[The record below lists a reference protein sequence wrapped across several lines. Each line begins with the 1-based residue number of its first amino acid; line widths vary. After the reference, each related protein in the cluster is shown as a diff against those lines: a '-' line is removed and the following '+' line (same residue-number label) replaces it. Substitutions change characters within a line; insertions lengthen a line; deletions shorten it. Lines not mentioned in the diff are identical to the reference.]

1 MPSGRGTPYPAQ
13 ALTFVDAGQEN
24 AMRVIATIA
33 LALVTSAGL
42 AAAQSSLPVT
52 PERPSES
59 LSPPPLTTP
68 SSQLQL
74 TTAHKAAIL
83 DAVRQESGKV
93 APPGTDFVASIGG
106 PVPPQLE
113 LYVLPDRALA
123 TVPAAKTVKY
133 TLVHNQIVLV
143 DPTTMRVVDIIQQ

>member
-1 MPSGRGTPYPAQ
+1 MS
-13 ALTFVDAGQEN
+13 GQEN
-24 AMRVIATIA
+24 VMRVIATSA

-42 AAAQSSLPVT
+42 AVAQSSLPGT
-52 PERPSES
+52 PERPSEG

-68 SSQLQL
+68 SSQIQL
-74 TTAHKAAIL
+74 TPAQKTAIL
-83 DAVRQESGKV
+83 DAVKQDGKKV
-93 APPGTDFVASIGG
+93 AAGTEFIASVGG

-133 TLVHNQIVLV
+133 TMVQNQIVLV
-143 DPTTMRVVDIIQQ
+143 DPTTMRVVDIIPQ